1 MQKSSTLT
9 YRDLVARLS
18 DLERLAVP
26 PLAGERCG
34 SQTSYDRRS
43 VYNAETG
50 LYENWNANRDGDG
63 YIRMEDGH
71 QVVFEAEG
79 PGCIWRIWS
88 AWPGM
93 GHVKIFLDG
102 ASEPVMDLPFLHL
115 FGGVGL
121 LDYNLPCLSMK
132 LSRGHNRYIPIPYNR
147 SCRILMEPD
156 WGRFY
161 HITYSTFPEGTV
173 LPAFK
178 GEREDDNRIALA
190 EEDRELAFRGRCLPT
205 SADTEITDVQVT
217 VPAGGSL
224 ELASLPGNRAITGL
238 HCLPDQRVRSEAET
252 ALRELALSIH
262 WDGETGPSV
271 WSPIGD
277 FFGAAPG
284 IQPYRALPVGMTD
297 EFLYSHWFMPFARG
311 AELRLQNDGEVERSL
326 AFRIASRPLAQD
338 ADELLRF
345 HAKWHRDAFVE
356 KSMGNGRDI
365 DWPILNVEG
374 RGRFCGVALHVWNR
388 WEIPAEPPSSWW
400 YGRGGDKTIDWWW
413 GEGDEKFFV
422 DGEKFPS
429 TFGTGSE
436 DYIGYAWAAEPPFP
450 IFDSPF
456 ACQPFTPIDG
466 NGHTSVNRF
475 HIADDI
481 PFQRSFEGCIEKY
494 KGNRWGER
502 GENHCLYDTV
512 AYFYLA
518 PGQVDP
524 YGPVSLA
531 DRVGYCREPGG

>member
-1 MQKSSTLT
+1 MGSTLT
-9 YRDLVARLS
+9 YRDLVSRLS

-26 PLAGERCG
+26 PLAGEQCG

-102 ASEPVMDLPFLHL
+102 APEPVMDLPFLHL

-190 EEDRELAFRGRCLPT
+190 EKDRELAFRGRGLPT
-205 SADTEITDVQVT
+205 SDDTEITDVQVT
-217 VPAGGSL
+217 VPAGGNL

-238 HCLPDQRVRSEAET
+238 HCLPDQGVRAEAET

-262 WDGETGPSV
+262 WDGETEPGV
-271 WSPIGD
+271 WSPLGD

-284 IQPYRALPVGMTD
+284 IQPYRALPAGMTD

-311 AELRLQNDGEVERSL
+311 AELRLQNDGDVERSL
-326 AFRIASRPLAQD
+326 AFRIASRPLVQD

-374 RGRFCGVALHVWNR
+374 RGRFCGVALHIWNR
-388 WEIPAEPPSSWW
+388 WEIPAEQPSSWW

-494 KGNRWGER
+494 KGNSWGDR
-502 GENHCLYDTV
+502 GQNHCLYDAV

-524 YGPVSLA
+524 YGPVPLA
-531 DRVGYCREPGG
+531 DRVGYYREPGD

>member
-1 MQKSSTLT
+1 MSATLT

-190 EEDRELAFRGRCLPT
+190 EKDRELAFRGRCLPT

-494 KGNRWGER
+494 KGNRWGDR
-502 GENHCLYDTV
+502 GQNHCLYDAV

-518 PGQVDP
+518 AGQADS
-524 YGPVSLA
+524 YGPVPLA
-531 DRVGYCREPGG
+531 DRMGYCQEPTD